1 MRRPSPSAA
10 AAQTRARQEL
20 ASGLGRGRGLFMAV
34 GIFSVFVNLLMLTG
48 PLFMLQVYDRVL
60 SSRSEAT
67 LTALFMLVVILYAL
81 MGLLDYARGRVAA
94 RIGAQFQATLDSRVF
109 DALLRRAVMPPE
121 RSRPASGLQDLESV
135 QRFMSSPVLFAIFDM
150 PWTPVFLAAIFI
162 FHPLMGWLAICG
174 GLVLVVVTVFNQMTT
189 RRPMRDA
196 SSAAAQST
204 AFSDSARDEAEVI
217 QGLGMR
223 PAVMARWQKMRDVSL
238 SEHVGAADLTGTFG
252 AITKSFRLFVQS
264 AMLALGA
271 WLVLRGEL
279 TPGAM
284 IAGSI
289 LMGRALAPVEQAI
302 NGWSTFQRARQ
313 EIQHRCPVRALLWKP
328 SS

>member
-20 ASGLGRGRGLFMAV
+20 ARGLGRGRGWFMAV
-34 GIFSVFVNLLMLTG
+34 GIYSVFVNLLMLTG

-135 QRFMSSPVLFAIFDM
+135 QRFMS
-150 PWTPVFLAAIFI
+150 
-162 FHPLMGWLAICG
+162 
-174 GLVLVVVTVFNQMTT
+174 
-189 RRPMRDA
+189 
-196 SSAAAQST
+196 
-204 AFSDSARDEAEVI
+204 
-217 QGLGMR
+217 
-223 PAVMARWQKMRDVSL
+223 K
-238 SEHVGAADLTGTFG
+238 
-252 AITKSFRLFVQS
+252 
-264 AMLALGA
+264 
-271 WLVLRGEL
+271 
-279 TPGAM
+279 
-284 IAGSI
+284 
-289 LMGRALAPVEQAI
+289 
-302 NGWSTFQRARQ
+302 
-313 EIQHRCPVRALLWKP
+313 
-328 SS
+328 